1 MKNNRRLPAEWEKQ
15 QGILLCF
22 PSNGND
28 WPGKYQAVQFVF
40 VDFIKKIAEHE
51 TVFLLVGRES
61 IKEKVIALLE
71 AAHANRSKITF
82 ILQKTNRSW
91 MRDSGPIIVKNN
103 GEREALDFNFNGWAK
118 YGNFRLD
125 KMVPKRISDFLGIPL
140 QRVCY
145 NGKPVILEGGAI
157 DNNGKGTL
165 ITSEECLMDQQ
176 KQVRNPGFT
185 KADYEAVFKEY
196 FGITNTIWVGSG
208 IDGDDT
214 HGHIDDLCRFVN
226 ATTIVTV
233 VEHDKKDKNYT
244 PLQENLKRLQQ
255 AKLED
260 GSSPKI
266 VELPMPRRL
275 NYEDLRLPA
284 SYANFLIL
292 NHSVLVPTFNDAK
305 DRIALSILA
314 NLFQDRE
321 IIGIS
326 AHDLIWGLGTLHCL
340 SQQIPA

>member
-1 MKNNRRLPAEWEKQ
+1 M
-15 QGILLCF
+15 
-22 PSNGND
+22 
-28 WPGKYQAVQFVF
+28 VF
-40 VDFIKKIAEHE
+40 IDFIKKIAEHE

-61 IKEKVIALLE
+61 IKEKVIGLLE
-71 AAHANRSKITF
+71 VAHANMSKITF

-103 GEREALDFNFNGWAK
+103 GDREALDFNFNGWAK

-125 KMVPKRISDFLGIPL
+125 KMVPRRISDFLGIPL
-140 QRVCY
+140 KQVLY
-145 NGKPVILEGGAI
+145 NGEPVILEGGAI
-157 DNNGKGTL
+157 DTNGKGTL
-165 ITSEECLMDQQ
+165 ITSEECLMDQHT
-176 KQVRNPGFT
+176 QVRNPGFT
-185 KADYEAVFKEY
+185 KADYEAVFEEY
-196 FGITNTIWVGSG
+196 LGITNTIWMGSG

-226 ATTIVTV
+226 PNTLVTV
-233 VEHDKKDKNYT
+233 VEHDKTDKNYDS
-244 PLQENLKRLQQ
+244 LQENLKRLQH

-284 SYANFLIL
+284 SYANLLIL

-314 NLFQDRE
+314 DVFQDKE

-326 AHDLIWGLGTLHCL
+326 ALDLIWGLGTLHCL